1 MKHDMT
7 VPVESEVKA
16 AEKEIERLQ
25 KENAALKR
33 QNQKLQDRLSM
44 YTGAWI
50 GC

>member
-1 MKHDMT
+1 MKNTAT

-16 AEKEIERLQ
+16 AEKEIDRLQ
-25 KENAALKR
+25 KENALLRR
-33 QNQKLQDRLSM
+33 QLQKLQDRLMM